1 MFANVDNMVMKRYIV
16 FMIFFW
22 W

>member
-1 MFANVDNMVMKRYIV
+1 MFANVDNMVKKRYIV